1 MSFALSVGW
10 MAPVSVLTS
19 VSYAQ
24 ERDFD
29 SVGWCIGQNYSES
42 PVWGIILLRSAN
54 ASDLEFKKQQHCCS
68 GGVLWCMISFCN
80 LLWLLDSDWEWGKV
94 TLTSKEVFIRYAVA
108 WFFSNLTSGLLNYV
122 FCNFLMIFEFQ
133 SKLIIITRNS
143 PDKSTHVLQK
153 LLYASP
159 PPVKEIV

>member
-1 MSFALSVGW
+1 MSFALSVGC
-10 MAPVSVLTS
+10 MAPVNVLTS
-19 VSYAQ
+19 VNCAQ

-29 SVGWCIGQNYSES
+29 SGGWCVGSNDSDS
-42 PVWGIILLRSAN
+42 PVWEIILLRSAN
-54 ASDLEFKKQQHCCS
+54 ASDLEFKKQRHCYS
-68 GGVLWCMISFCN
+68 GGVLWCIISFCS
-80 LLWLLDSDWEWGKV
+80 LLWLLDSDWEWGRV
-94 TLTSKEVFIRYAVA
+94 TLTSKDIFIRYAVA
-108 WFFSNLTSGLLNYV
+108 WSFSNLTSGLFNYV

-153 LLYASP
+153 LFYTSP